1 MIFLLI
7 TLEYSVFKTK
17 LTNHLVPNIPNVL
30 DVTGCYLMLLLEN
43 ENRIL
48 KCEKSRTKKCND
60 WFLAMQFRKTQLG
73 NGLEVIAEI
82 NEAAYSVS
90 FGFFVNTGSR
100 NETPEISGVSH
111 FLEHIAFKG
120 TETRTAEEVN
130 RRLDEMGA
138 DANAFTTEE
147 QTVFFASLLPEL
159 LGDAVELLGNLLRPA
174 LRHDDFETERQVIL
188 EEIRMYDDQPPFGA
202 DDKSRELFFAGH
214 PLANSVLGT
223 LDSVSNLSGDQVRA
237 YLEERYCPKNI
248 VLIGAGRLDFDQFVR
263 KAEQVCGHWKPQEIV
278 QGKKEQEL
286 RRVRGHRGFHRIFK
300 ESAAQQYTIL
310 LSDAPSAGDADRF
323 TAGMIANMI
332 GDDVGSRLYWELVDS
347 GVADLA
353 ELGTNEFFDNGLFVT
368 GLSSEPEYAEEV
380 LDRTRKIYN
389 ETLLNCLTQEELD
402 RSKNKILSQLV
413 LANERPGGR
422 LFSIGGEWTV
432 HRQYRTIRQDLD
444 EIRRITLDDV
454 ETVLKKYPLNDHLL
468 VTVGPLEKFDS
479 LCS

>member
-1 MIFLLI
+1 
-7 TLEYSVFKTK
+7 
-17 LTNHLVPNIPNVL
+17 
-30 DVTGCYLMLLLEN
+30 
-43 ENRIL
+43 
-48 KCEKSRTKKCND
+48 
-60 WFLAMQFRKTQLG
+60 MQFQKTQLD

-100 NETPEISGVSH
+100 NETPEIAGISH
-111 FLEHIAFKG
+111 FLEHIVFKG
-120 TETRTAEEVN
+120 TENRTAEEVN
-130 RRLDEMGA
+130 RCLDDIGA

-159 LGDAVELLGNLLRPA
+159 LDNAVELLGGLLRPA
-174 LRHDDFETERQVIL
+174 LRQDDFETEKQVIL

-223 LDSVSNLSGDQVRA
+223 IESVSNLSIEQMRC
-237 YLEERYCPKNI
+237 YLEERYCPENI
-248 VLIGAGRLDFDQFVR
+248 VLVGAGRLDFDKFVQ
-263 KAEQVCGHWKPQEIV
+263 KAKQVCGHWKSQNTNA
-278 QGKKEQEL
+278 GKNESEF

-300 ESAAQQYTIL
+300 ESAAQQYTLL
-310 LSDAPSAGDADRF
+310 LSDAPSARDVDRF

-347 GVADLA
+347 GVADSA
-353 ELGTNEFFDNGLFVT
+353 ELGTNEFLDNGFFVT

-380 LDRTRKIYN
+380 LSRTQKIYN
-389 ETLLNCLTQEELD
+389 ETTQNCLTQEELA

-413 LANERPGGR
+413 LANERPSGR
-422 LFSIGGEWTV
+422 LFSIGGEWMV
-432 HRQYRTIRQDLD
+432 HRQYRTIRQDLED
-444 EIRRITLDDV
+444 IRKITLNDI

-468 VTVGPLEKFDS
+468 VTIGPLEKFDP
-479 LCS
+479 LF

>member
-1 MIFLLI
+1 
-7 TLEYSVFKTK
+7 
-17 LTNHLVPNIPNVL
+17 
-30 DVTGCYLMLLLEN
+30 
-43 ENRIL
+43 
-48 KCEKSRTKKCND
+48 
-60 WFLAMQFRKTQLG
+60 MQFRKTQLD

-100 NETPEISGVSH
+100 NETPEIAGVSH

-120 TETRTAEEVN
+120 TENRTAEEVN
-130 RRLDEMGA
+130 RRLDEIGA

-174 LRHDDFETERQVIL
+174 LRQDDFETEKQVIL

-223 LDSVSNLSGDQVRA
+223 IESVSNLAIDQVRC
-237 YLEERYCPKNI
+237 YLEEQYCPENI
-248 VLIGAGRLDFDQFVR
+248 VLIGTGRLDFDQFVR
-263 KAEQVCGHWKPQEIV
+263 KAESVCGHWKLLQNTAVE
-278 QGKKEQEL
+278 KKKPEL

-300 ESAAQQYTIL
+300 ESAAQQYTLL

-323 TAGMIANMI
+323 VAGMIANMI

-347 GVADLA
+347 GVADSA
-353 ELGTNEFFDNGLFVT
+353 ELGTNEFFDNGFFVT

-380 LDRTRKIYN
+380 LDRTRKIYD
-389 ETLLNCLTQEELD
+389 EMTLNCLTQEELD
-402 RSKNKILSQLV
+402 RSKNKILSRLV
-413 LANERPGGR
+413 LANERPSGR

-432 HRQYRTIRQDLD
+432 HRQYRTIRQDLE
-444 EIRRITLDDV
+444 EIRRITLDNV
-454 ETVLKKYPLNDHLL
+454 EAVLKKYPLNDHLL

-479 LCS
+479 L

>member
-1 MIFLLI
+1 
-7 TLEYSVFKTK
+7 
-17 LTNHLVPNIPNVL
+17 
-30 DVTGCYLMLLLEN
+30 
-43 ENRIL
+43 
-48 KCEKSRTKKCND
+48 
-60 WFLAMQFRKTQLG
+60 MQFRKTQLD

-100 NETPEISGVSH
+100 NETPEIAGVSH

-120 TETRTAEEVN
+120 TENRTAEEVN

-174 LRHDDFETERQVIL
+174 LRQDDFETEKQVIL

-223 LDSVSNLSGDQVRA
+223 IESVSNLAIDQVRC
-237 YLEERYCPKNI
+237 YLEEQYCPENI
-248 VLIGAGRLDFDQFVR
+248 VLIGTGRLDFDQFVQ
-263 KAEQVCGHWKPQEIV
+263 KAESVCGHWKSLQNTAVE
-278 QGKKEQEL
+278 KKKQEL

-300 ESAAQQYTIL
+300 ESAAQQYTLL

-347 GVADLA
+347 GVADSA
-353 ELGTNEFFDNGLFVT
+353 ELGTNEFFDNGFFAT

-380 LDRTRKIYN
+380 LDRTRKIYG
-389 ETLLNCLTQEELD
+389 ETTLNCLTQEELD
-402 RSKNKILSQLV
+402 RSKNKILSRLV
-413 LANERPGGR
+413 LANERPSGR
-422 LFSIGGEWTV
+422 LFSIGGDWTV
-432 HRQYRTIRQDLD
+432 HRQYRTIRQDLE
-444 EIRRITLDDV
+444 EIRRITLDNV

-479 LCS
+479 L